1 MAQPDVLSQA
11 FELGFTYT
19 RSTGPVVGHFLT
31 GLRDRRIFGIRAT
44 DGSVIVPPMEYDP
57 STAEALSE
65 FVEVG
70 QQGEIVSWCWVKQP
84 RAAHPMDRPFAWA
97 MIRLDGADVPMIHCV
112 AASAEEDLATGARVQ
127 AVWADET
134 RGFITDIR
142 FFELAGEQGSE

>member
-19 RSTGPVVGHFLT
+19 RSTGPVVGRFLT
-31 GLRDRRIFGIRAT
+31 GLRGRKIFGIRAS
-44 DGSVIVPPMEYDP
+44 DGRVIVPPMEYDP
-57 STAEALSE
+57 QTAAALTE

-84 RAAHPMDRPFAWA
+84 RAAHPLQQPFAWA
-97 MIRLDGADVPMIHCV
+97 MIRLEGADIPMIHCV
-112 AASAEEDLATGARVQ
+112 AAAAEEQLASGRQVR

-142 FFELAGEQGSE
+142 CFELIGE

>member
-70 QQGEIVSWCWVKQP
+70 QQGEIVSWCW
-84 RAAHPMDRPFAWA
+84 
-97 MIRLDGADVPMIHCV
+97 
-112 AASAEEDLATGARVQ
+112 
-127 AVWADET
+127 
-134 RGFITDIR
+134 
-142 FFELAGEQGSE
+142 